1 VSHLTAEISE
11 RAQALVELY
20 PEPRSALIPLCH
32 LAQEQDGWLRP
43 EAMEEIA
50 ALCGVTAA
58 EVRGTATF
66 YDMLF
71 TEPTGTYVVFHS
83 TQNATTC
90 PGAAGDLVAI
100 RITATSPPTFTTAWC
115 APTNGIGAPIVYYK
129 HTQYTKVTSGH
140 QYDEVDI
147 LFNGK
152 IIKRIKVGHP
162 KSLKAAAKKKRAK
175 K

>member
-1 VSHLTAEISE
+1 MAGAPNTRNWKANEIPDFPGH
-11 RAQALVELY
+11 RYLLVVTGDV
-20 PEPRSALIPLCH
+20 
-32 LAQEQDGWLRP
+32 Q
-43 EAMEEIA
+43 
-50 ALCGVTAA
+50 VTATNLTPKLS
-58 EVRGTATF
+58 VHVPQGFNPRI
-66 YDMLF
+66 YLL
-71 TEPTGTYVVFHS
+71 
-83 TQNATTC
+83 
-90 PGAAGDLVAI
+90 DLEIV
-100 RITATSPPTFTTAWC
+100 SSG
-115 APTNGIGAPIVYYK
+115 GIGAPIVYYK